1 MPLATHVLLVRH
13 GQSKGNAERRFGGHT
28 ATPLSAR
35 GRDQAAA
42 TARTLKSESITVI
55 FSSDLARAL
64 DTARPLANMTGLAVH
79 GTTAFRER
87 DVGVMEGLTF
97 EDAAQQHPEQYAA
110 LLHRDFEH
118 VLSGGESYRQ
128 LLDRARQ
135 KLDEIIEEHR
145 GGRVAVFSHTG
156 TICILALHLMGALD
170 APELKPV
177 WISSA
182 NCGTMVLSAYSQ
194 STIHVISLRCN
205 SHVCRLLY
213 LALNAETKFHSPHS
227 AVRIA
232 GAPASSG
239 MSLMLIEPMN
249 VRP

>member
-1 MPLATHVLLVRH
+1 MPAVVNATNVLLIRH

-35 GRDQAAA
+35 GHKQAEV
-42 TARTLKSESITVI
+42 TARILKSESITAI
-55 FSSDLARAL
+55 YSSDLARAIE
-64 DTARPLANMTGLAVH
+64 TAKPLAKMTGLPVN
-79 GTTAFRER
+79 GTSAFRER

-110 LLHRDFEH
+110 LLRRDFDY

-145 GGRVAVFSHTG
+145 GGRIAVFSHTG

-177 WISSA
+177 WISSG
-182 NCGTMVLSAYSQ
+182 NCG
-194 STIHVISLRCN
+194 I
-205 SHVCRLLY
+205 
-213 LALNAETKFHSPHS
+213 TKFELRDDGF
-227 AVRIA
+227 VRVLVVNDTSHLA
-232 GAPASSG
+232 Q
-239 MSLMLIEPMN
+239 L
-249 VRP
+249 